1 MNMRQITRKKN
12 ELLDRVLAPGY
23 VATAR
28 DAAESAELVNQY
40 IDELERL
47 EKTATVTER
56 KIVIHYGNG
65 KYSAEEQ

>member
-1 MNMRQITRKKN
+1 MNMRQISQKKR
-12 ELLDRVLAPGY
+12 ELIARVTAPGY

-47 EKTATVTER
+47 EKSVTVTER
-56 KIVIHYGNG
+56 KIKIYFGDG
-65 KYSAEEQ
+65 KFYAEEQ

>member
-1 MNMRQITRKKN
+1 MNMRQISKAAN
-12 ELLDRVLAPGY
+12 ELIERVTTTGY

-47 EKTATVTER
+47 EKTVTVKER
-56 KIVIHYGNG
+56 KVKISYGDG
-65 KYSAEEQ
+65 KFYTEEQ

>member
-1 MNMRQITRKKN
+1 MNMQRITRKKN
-12 ELLDRVLAPGY
+12 ELLARVMTSGY

-56 KIVIHYGNG
+56 KVKIYFGDG
-65 KYSAEEQ
+65 KFYAEEK

>member
-1 MNMRQITRKKN
+1 MNMWQIGKKKR
-12 ELLDRVLAPGY
+12 ELIARVTASGY

-56 KIVIHYGNG
+56 KVKIYFGNG
-65 KYSAEEQ
+65 KFYAEEQ

>member
-1 MNMRQITRKKN
+1 MNMQKITEWKHKLI
-12 ELLDRVLAPGY
+12 ERVTAPGY

-40 IDELERL
+40 LDELERL

-65 KYSAEEQ
+65 KFSAEEQ